1 MQGIARELWV
11 KSAVNGGL
19 EDLANG
25 MLLITKD
32 AHCDFIKDFY
42 LYDEIIVKFS
52 FSRKANTNATIC
64 FDFYHGVTHELH
76 AKGYQ
81 TIVFADHEHKII
93 KMPLNWKAAIECFLV
108 PLPVADVEPA

>member
-1 MQGIARELWV
+1 M
-11 KSAVNGGL
+11 GGV
-19 EDLANG
+19 EDLAQG

-42 LYDEIIVKFS
+42 LYDDIIVKLT

-64 FDFYHGVTHELH
+64 FSFYHADTNELH

-93 KMPLNWKAAIECFLV
+93 KMPPNWKAAIESFLV
-108 PLPVADVEPA
+108 ELSEVHVDPA